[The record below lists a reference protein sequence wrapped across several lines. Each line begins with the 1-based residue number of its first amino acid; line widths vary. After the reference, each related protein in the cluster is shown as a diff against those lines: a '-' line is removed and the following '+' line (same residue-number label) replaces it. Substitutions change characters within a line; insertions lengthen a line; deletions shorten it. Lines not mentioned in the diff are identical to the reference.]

1 MNYELNKD
9 DLDRIYLA
17 INAECVQ
24 LAKKFNIYDVNL
36 SEDNNAYFH
45 EYMELSRLN
54 TKVYHLKQ
62 MLK

>member
-1 MNYELNKD
+1 MNYGFNQE

-17 INAECVQ
+17 LNAECVQ

-36 SEDNNAYFH
+36 SEENNAYFH
-45 EYMELSRLN
+45 EYMELSRLM
-54 TKVYHLKQ
+54 TKVYAQKK